1 MVDAGTILE
10 RLRAT
15 GDDTPIERLA
25 RLTVERDLERPIR
38 ELVDPAF
45 TAGAVRAALRTWA
58 ASDAAEGWI
67 LDRIGELREWLL
79 ARRAPLGDLVPPSL
93 QAASAELAGR
103 PWSPDR
109 GITLFLLDRPPVREL
124 LRHLLVEELLAFG
137 RKLRAPVMENPLA
150 RGLGGLG
157 RMASEKARSSGAF
170 ASMAS
175 QVVGAVSDELERQ
188 LERRA
193 GEFADAALSRVLQR
207 LGDLLCDPS
216 RADEQAE
223 LRQAL
228 VQGVF
233 ELDTGQLARE
243 LERSQPAV
251 VSAIL
256 RRGFEAWLERD
267 ETEGEIAAAIGAV
280 FAAEADRPLRE
291 VLDRLGLLDGFLSF
305 ALPLTEARMRG
316 LVETDAFAEWLA
328 ELAGDTPP
336 KPRKP
341 RAKAKPNGA

>member
-1 MVDAGTILE
+1 MADSGTILE

-15 GDDTPIERLA
+15 GDDAPIARLA
-25 RLTVERDLERPIR
+25 RLAVERDLERPIR

-45 TAGAVRAALRTWA
+45 SAGVLRGALRTWV
-58 ASDAAEGWI
+58 ASDEAEGWI
-67 LDRIGELREWLL
+67 LDRIEELRGWL
-79 ARRAPLGDLVPPSL
+79 AAQRRPLGDLVPPSL
-93 QAASAELAGR
+93 QAACTELAGR
-103 PWSPDR
+103 PFSPDR

-157 RMASEKARSSGAF
+157 RMASERARTSGAF
-170 ASMAS
+170 AAMAS
-175 QVVGAVSDELERQ
+175 QMVGAVSDELERQ
-188 LERRA
+188 LDRRA

-216 RADEQAE
+216 RAEEQAE
-223 LRQAL
+223 LRRAL
-228 VQGVF
+228 LRGVF
-233 ELDTGQLARE
+233 ELDTAELARE

-251 VSAIL
+251 VSAIV

-267 ETEGEIAAAIGAV
+267 ETEGEIAAAIEAV
-280 FAAEADRPLRE
+280 FAAEADHPLRE
-291 VLDRLGLLDGFLSF
+291 VLARLGLLEGFLAF
-305 ALPLTEARMRG
+305 ALPLAESRMRG
-316 LVETDAFAEWLA
+316 LVETEAFAEWLD
-328 ELAGDTPP
+328 EVVGDAP